1 MDAKKPDRRT
11 IKTRRALC
19 AGLAELLAT
28 KELHRITV
36 QEIADKADVNRVT
49 FYKHYLD
56 VYDLYDKLENEVI
69 TELGLLVL
77 EHETDAN
84 YMQHI
89 IDYIDGNRVIFTMVF
104 SPYSTG
110 TLRDKI
116 DKMIGGT
123 YLMIFRERFAE
134 AASGRS
140 ASGASSASPKALAS
154 GASASSS
161 VSGRSAGAAGR
172 ENFEFACHYHAMG
185 CLAVIEKWVRGAY
198 AQPKDLITKTISE
211 LDANFEA
218 YLAAHFR

>member
-77 EHETDAN
+77 EHETDAD

-89 IDYIDGNRVIFTMVF
+89 IDYIDDNRVIFTMVF

-123 YLMIFRERFAE
+123 YLTIFRERFAE
-134 AASGRS
+134 AASGSS
-140 ASGASSASPKALAS
+140 ASGASS
-154 GASASSS
+154 GASSA
-161 VSGRSAGAAGR
+161 SGRSAGAAGR

>member
-77 EHETDAN
+77 EHETDAD

-123 YLMIFRERFAE
+123 YLTIFRERFAE
-134 AASGRS
+134 AASGS
-140 ASGASSASPKALAS
+140 
-154 GASASSS
+154 
-161 VSGRSAGAAGR
+161 SAGAAGR

>member
-1 MDAKKPDRRT
+1 MDVKKPDRRT

-77 EHETDAN
+77 EHETDAD
-84 YMQHI
+84 YMKHI

-123 YLMIFRERFAE
+123 YLTIFRERFAE

-140 ASGASSASPKALAS
+140 ASGASS
-154 GASASSS
+154 GASSA
-161 VSGRSAGAAGR
+161 SGRSAGAAGR

>member
-69 TELGLLVL
+69 TDLGLLVL
-77 EHETDAN
+77 EHETDAD

-89 IDYIDGNRVIFTMVF
+89 IDYIDDNRVIFTMVF

-123 YLMIFRERFAE
+123 YLTIFRERFAE
-134 AASGRS
+134 AASGS
-140 ASGASSASPKALAS
+140 
-154 GASASSS
+154 
-161 VSGRSAGAAGR
+161 SAGAAGR

>member
-19 AGLAELLAT
+19 AGLAELLST

-36 QEIADKADVNRVT
+36 QEIADKADV
-49 FYKHYLD
+49 
-56 VYDLYDKLENEVI
+56 
-69 TELGLLVL
+69 
-77 EHETDAN
+77 
-84 YMQHI
+84 
-89 IDYIDGNRVIFTMVF
+89 NRVIFTMVF

-123 YLMIFRERFAE
+123 YLTIFRERFAE

-140 ASGASSASPKALAS
+140 ASGASSKALAS

-161 VSGRSAGAAGR
+161 ASGRSAGAAGR

-211 LDANFEA
+211 LDANFET